1 MKLFYHVVYNNLF
14 DGVLI
19 YEAQTLY
26 KLNQSISVLD
36 ICQRLTQ
43 IQHWCIELD

>member
-1 MKLFYHVVYNNLF
+1 MNLFYHVVYNNLF

-19 YEAQTLY
+19 YEAQILY

-36 ICQRLTQ
+36 IC
-43 IQHWCIELD
+43 

>member
-1 MKLFYHVVYNNLF
+1 MKLFDHVVYNNLF

-26 KLNQSISVLD
+26 TGPI
-36 ICQRLTQ
+36 Q
-43 IQHWCIELD
+43 IQH